1 MLRVPAAC
9 ILAHHCTLKL
19 EPCQLAS
26 PPHCPARS
34 PFIQLKFF
42 LKREPLNYNELF
54 TPEIGICG
62 FEP

>member
-19 EPCQLAS
+19 ELLFAS
-26 PPHCPARS
+26 PSHCPARS
-34 PFIQLKFF
+34 LFIQLKFF
-42 LKREPLNYNELF
+42 LEREPLNHNELF